1 MDIDVLRNTIK
12 SNLVSF
18 NLAPDDIEKI
28 TEQLLEDLIKIIGEV
43 ND

>member
-28 TEQLLEDLIKIIGEV
+28 TEQLLEDILELIRE
-43 ND
+43 